1 MVLLL
6 WHRPYIFR
14 HVDFMSCHGFSAL
27 GTEPV
32 LGPPIPKR
40 LQWFRLTDQ
49 KLGNVFD
56 AKRKDGDG
64 LGLSLPRRRSHSGVR
79 HAFTRTRDEPLR
91 TSAWEATLA
100 YNRLCNQCPI
110 SSTFSQGSLSS
121 SLGTRSWDSLN
132 QICGTPWLFN
142 LPFTWANRSVPFTR
156 KRPRRPETCIKEWN
170 TNFRLQYS
178 SRKNRGFS
186 DVPLLPE
193 IFSWVDRKSR
203 VLFTFRPDFPE
214 NCCKW

>member
-1 MVLLL
+1 MGMALALASHADVLRGSSRVTNPLERL
-6 WHRPYIFR
+6 RGRLPW
-14 HVDFMSCHGFSAL
+14 
-27 GTEPV
+27 
-32 LGPPIPKR
+32 PKTV
-40 LQWFRLTDQ
+40 FAI
-49 KLGNVFD
+49 NVQYPQPFP
-56 AKRKDGDG
+56 RV
-64 LGLSLPRRRSHSGVR
+64 LSLP
-79 HAFTRTRDEPLR
+79 P
-91 TSAWEATLA
+91 WERGHGILWTKFVVHPS
-100 YNRLCNQCPI
+100 C
-110 SSTFSQGSLSS
+110 
-121 SLGTRSWDSLN
+121 
-132 QICGTPWLFN
+132 

-203 VLFTFRPDFPE
+203 VLFTFQPDFPE

>member
-6 WHRPYIFR
+6 WHRPNIFR

-27 GTEPV
+27 GTRPL

-40 LQWFRLTDQ
+40 LEWFRLTDQ

-56 AKRKDGDG
+56 AKRKNGDG
-64 LGLSLPRRRSHSGVR
+64 LGLSPNACVGGYLGLRPSLQSMSNILNLFPGFSLFLPGNEVMGFS
-79 HAFTRTRDEPLR
+79 EPNL
-91 TSAWEATLA
+91 WYTLVA
-100 YNRLCNQCPI
+100 YHLHGQTGQCH
-110 SSTFSQGSLSS
+110 
-121 SLGTRSWDSLN
+121 
-132 QICGTPWLFN
+132 
-142 LPFTWANRSVPFTR
+142 LPENGR
-156 KRPRRPETCIKEWN
+156 KRPETCIKEWN

-203 VLFTFRPDFPE
+203 VLFTFQPDFPE

>member
-14 HVDFMSCHGFSAL
+14 HVDFMSCHGFSTL

-121 SLGTRSWDSLN
+121 SLGTTSWDSLN
-132 QICGTPWLFN
+132 QICGTPWLFTIYMGKSASSIYRKTAAKAWTLYQRWLWRN
-142 LPFTWANRSVPFTR
+142 GTRIAIFQPGKTGPFQM
-156 KRPRRPETCIKEWN
+156 
-170 TNFRLQYS
+170 FRC
-178 SRKNRGFS
+178 SRKFHLGRPKKSCSIYFPTGF
-186 DVPLLPE
+186 PGKLL
-193 IFSWVDRKSR
+193 
-203 VLFTFRPDFPE
+203 
-214 NCCKW
+214 